1 MAKNH
6 KKPSPVQQMKL
17 LTAHN
22 RKEFFRKF
30 ERVVT
35 LISGSSTTIKLI
47 PPAILENYYIYRF
60 HAVKVEAVLG
70 NSIDPFVLEDVK
82 QGILDHL
89 RNNTTPVNEKGDTIT
104 LEEFMTIGLTLLL
117 QTGRFEQTLEKT
129 AAPFIALLKSLLKKQ
144 EVPESGLH
152 SAMIIIRM
160 MGLFVSNLSTTLY
173 TVVAKNEQVEPKF
186 YISAKICK
194 HIQEK
199 VYITIDGISRATVRV
214 GWGFDL
220 EGISWCMCSPAL
232 FGLPEN
238 DSSEKLPVYIQT
250 HALQRL
256 EERLDCVHTNLA
268 SYYIYDALMD
278 GIIIKNPDNNFLI
291 EYKFNTKKAGYLLAG
306 IYGGKVVIRTF
317 LFLTNNGTPEGKKL
331 NELTGIQKHDKKYLS
346 LDKLSTFMN
355 PDLRK
360 NETIRRLFFD
370 AGCGDLFELTKG
382 QTFGGVKDYNN
393 VNVKSLLDYLK
404 LKPVDAE
411 APPDF
416 SDALGGAKYR

>member
-1 MAKNH
+1 MAKY
-6 KKPSPVQQMKL
+6 KKKLSQVQQMKL
-17 LTAHN
+17 ITAHN

-30 ERVVT
+30 ERIVT
-35 LISGSSTTIKLI
+35 LISGSSKTIKLI

-60 HAVKVEAVLG
+60 HAIKVEAASG
-70 NSIDPFVLEDVK
+70 YSIDPFVLEDVK
-82 QGILDHL
+82 QGISVHL
-89 RNNTTPVNEKGDTIT
+89 RKSTTPLNEKGDTIT

-129 AAPFIALLKSLLKKQ
+129 AAPFIVLLKSLLKQQ
-144 EVPESGLH
+144 EDPESGLH
-152 SAMIIIRM
+152 DSIRIIRM
-160 MGLFVSNLSTTLY
+160 MGLFVSNISTSLY
-173 TVVAKNEQVEPKF
+173 TVEVKNEQTEPKF
-186 YISAKICK
+186 YISVKIRR

-199 VYITIDGISRATVRV
+199 THITIDGISRAIVRV
-214 GWGFDL
+214 GWGFDP
-220 EGISWCMCSPAL
+220 EGVSWCLCSPAL
-232 FGLPEN
+232 FGLPGN
-238 DSSEKLPVYIQT
+238 DSSDKLPVYIQT

-256 EERLDCVHTNLA
+256 EERLDCVHANLA
-268 SYYIYDALMD
+268 SYYICEAVKN

-291 EYKFNTKKAGYLLAG
+291 EYKFNEKKTGYLLAG
-306 IYGGKVVIRTF
+306 IYGDKVVIRTF

-331 NELTGIQKHDKKYLS
+331 QELAGIQKLDKQYLL

-355 PDLRK
+355 PDLRN

-382 QTFGGVKDYNN
+382 QTFGGLVDYSN
-393 VNVKSLLDYLK
+393 VNVKSMLDYLM

-416 SDALGGAKYR
+416 SDALGWSRYR

>member
-1 MAKNH
+1 MAKH
-6 KKPSPVQQMKL
+6 KKKLSQVQQMKL
-17 LTAHN
+17 ITAHN

-30 ERVVT
+30 EHMVT
-35 LISGSSTTIKLI
+35 LISGSSNTIKLI

-60 HAVKVEAVLG
+60 HAMKVEAAFG
-70 NSIDPFVLEDVK
+70 HSIDPFVLEDVK
-82 QGILDHL
+82 QGISIHL
-89 RNNTTPVNEKGDTIT
+89 RKSSTPVNEKGDTIT

-117 QTGRFEQTLEKT
+117 QTGRFEPTLEKT
-129 AAPFIALLKSLLKKQ
+129 AAPFIELLKSLLKQQ
-144 EVPESGLH
+144 EYPESGLH
-152 SAMIIIRM
+152 NSIRIIRM
-160 MGLFVSNLSTTLY
+160 MGLFVSNLSTSIY
-173 TVVAKNEQVEPKF
+173 WVKVKNEQTEPKF
-186 YISAKICK
+186 YISAKLSK

-214 GWGFDL
+214 GWAFDPQ
-220 EGISWCMCSPAL
+220 GVSWCMYSPAS
-232 FGLPEN
+232 FSLPEN
-238 DSSEKLPVYIQT
+238 HSLGMLPVYIQT

-256 EERLDCVHTNLA
+256 EERLNCVHANLA
-268 SYYIYDALMD
+268 SYYIYEAVKA
-278 GIIIKNPDNNFLI
+278 GIIIKRPDNNFLI
-291 EYKFNTKKAGYLLAG
+291 EYKYNGKKSGYLLAG
-306 IYGGKVVIRTF
+306 IYGDKVVIRTF

-331 NELTGIQKHDKKYLS
+331 QKLAGIQKQDKQYLL

-382 QTFGGVKDYNN
+382 QTFGGAVDYAN
-393 VNVKSLLDYLK
+393 VNVKSMLDYLM

-416 SDALGGAKYR
+416 SDALGRSRYR